1 MNSTHA
7 SRTAVIRTDPAT
19 MPRLVTGAGTLVS
32 GGFFVVSLPS
42 FVADLPEIARD
53 GYS

>member
-1 MNSTHA
+1 MNCTHA

-19 MPRLVTGAGTLVS
+19 KLRLVTGAGTLLG

-42 FVADLPEIARD
+42 FVADLAEIARD